1 MPFRGLFLGEFNY
14 WRKLVLP
21 LAVAAVA
28 LAVAIIGASIVGA
41 GGTDSINFFVD
52 RLSGESGTWLG
63 GLVGASSLIALSVGM
78 VSAVNPCGFAMLPTY
93 LGLYLG
99 DNRAEEEGQKPV
111 KRVRRALK
119 VGGAVTAGFVLLFG
133 IAGTA
138 IGLGASFVGDV
149 IPWLGLAMGVGLV
162 FIGAWMV
169 SGGELSSGLAA
180 RVANRMG
187 NPNQVNTKG
196 YFMFGLSYGTASLSC
211 TITPFLLVLG
221 IGVTGFSLTV
231 VGNFFLFALG
241 MGLVIMALT
250 VGMAIFK
257 GAMVTLLRKALP
269 YIHPFSSA
277 FMVVAGAYIVFYWL
291 SIGHGVLTN

>member
-1 MPFRGLFLGEFNY
+1 MALKGLSLGEINY
-14 WRKLVLP
+14 WRRLVLP
-21 LAVAAVA
+21 LVVAAVA
-28 LAVAIIGASIVGA
+28 IAAAVAGAMAVGA
-41 GGTDSINFFVD
+41 GGTDSVNFFVE
-52 RLSGESGTWLG
+52 RLSGNSGTWLG
-63 GLVGASSLIALSVGM
+63 GLIGASSLIALSVGM

-99 DNRAEEEGQKPV
+99 DNNAEDEGQKPV
-111 KRVRRALK
+111 KRVRRAFK

-133 IAGTA
+133 VAGTA

-149 IPWLGLAMGVGLV
+149 IPWLGLAMGIVLV
-162 FIGAWMV
+162 LIGAWMV
-169 SGGELSSGLAA
+169 GGGELSSGLAA

-221 IGVTGFSLTV
+221 IGVTGFSVSV

-257 GAMVTLLRKALP
+257 GAMVRLLRKALP
-269 YIHPFSSA
+269 FIHPVSSA

-291 SIGHGVLTN
+291 SIGRDLL